1 MLIYAI
7 IPARSDSKRIKNKN
21 ILKLNNK
28 NLIQISVEQAL
39 KTREINKVFV
49 STDSKKY
56 QKIAI
61 AAGAL
66 APYLRSKKISRDYS
80 TDLECFQDFLYQLKK
95 KKITI
100 PDIIV
105 HLRATYPIR
114 EIGLISK
121 CIKKFLKLKNKA
133 DSLRTIFKLK
143 ENIQKMWLLDKKN
156 MIYNPITRN
165 TEQHSLPGQ
174 KLKTTYI
181 QANCID
187 ILNVKKTINKNS
199 MTGKKIYG
207 YEINHNYDID
217 DIQDFKRLKKINKIK

>member
-1 MLIYAI
+1 MLIYAL

-28 NLIQISVEQAL
+28 NLIQISVGQAL
-39 KTREINKVFV
+39 KTREIDKVFV

-56 QKIAI
+56 QKISI

-66 APYLRSKKISRDYS
+66 APYLRSKKISKDYS

-95 KKITI
+95 RKIKI

-114 EIGLISK
+114 ETGLISK

-156 MIYNPITRN
+156 MIYNPITKN
-165 TEQHSLPGQ
+165 TEQHSMPGQ
-174 KLKTTYI
+174 KLKKSYI

-187 ILNVKKTINKNS
+187 ILNVKTTICKNS
-199 MTGKKIYG
+199 MTGKKIFG

-217 DIQDFKRLKKINKIK
+217 TIEDFVRLKKINRIK